1 MSQVIHHS
9 AIVNQQTLTPERRM
23 LLDNFL
29 INALRICG
37 VQSNGHA
44 LLAISNLLSEL
55 GELVEEGH
63 VRLDPPNEAL
73 IEKVS
78 LDCLGLDLPGV
89 QS

>member
-1 MSQVIHHS
+1 MSQPIHHS
-9 AIVNQQTLTPERRM
+9 AIVHEQTLTPERRM

-37 VQSNGHA
+37 VQPNGHA
-44 LLAISNLLSEL
+44 LLAITNMLTEL

-73 IEKVS
+73 IEKAS
-78 LDCLGLDLPGV
+78 LDCLGLDL
-89 QS
+89 